1 MEFNAIFEGG
11 GLRAIAFV
19 GALACLEKHGYTWKN
34 AAGTSAGSLIA
45 SLVCSGYT
53 SKELKDLLINVN
65 FLKFIDSDTLIKK
78 TMVTKAINFFKDKGI
93 YSGDYLEEW
102 VDKLLKEKGITTFGD
117 LKRKNGYILKI
128 IASDITKKRMMT
140 LPDDLPEYGIAP
152 DSFPIAKAVRMSCSI
167 PFYFKPVELSSKDG
181 ISFIVDGSL
190 CCNYPITI
198 FDNISTS
205 ISTLGFKFKVSN
217 VSYTALGKTDPLSL
231 LFDMAD
237 TIRRQ
242 NVEEDW
248 IKEENLKRSILIPI
262 EDVDSKEFDISKEK
276 SLSLYRSGYRSAQ
289 EFLERQSLS

>member
-1 MEFNAIFEGG
+1 MKFNGVFEGG

-19 GALACLEKHGYTWKN
+19 GALSCLEKHGHIWEN

-78 TMVTKAINFFKDKGI
+78 TMVTKAISFFKDKGI

-102 VDKLLKEKGITTFGD
+102 IDKLLKEKGITTFGD
-117 LKRKNGYILKI
+117 LKSKNGCILKI
-128 IASDITKKRMMT
+128 IASDITKKKMMI
-140 LPDDLPEYGIAP
+140 LPDDLPEYGIDP

-167 PFYFKPVELSSKDG
+167 PFYFKPVELNHKDG
-181 ISFIVDGSL
+181 VSFIVDGSL

-198 FDNISTS
+198 FDNMNTANP
-205 ISTLGFKFKVSN
+205 TLGFKFKISK

-237 TIRRQ
+237 TIRSQ
-242 NVEEDW
+242 NIEDDW
-248 IKEENLKRSILIPI
+248 VKEANLKRSILIPI
-262 EDVDSKEFDISKEK
+262 DDVDSKEFDITKEK
-276 SLSLYRSGYRSAQ
+276 SLTLYRSGYRSAQ
-289 EFLERQSLS
+289 EFLETKNS